1 MYDIYLYVL
10 CIDFVYCFSAIVY
23 RKILF
28 LNFVQLLYS
37 SSEIDSHTQTEVR

>member
-37 SSEIDSHTQTEVR
+37 SSKIDSHTQTEVR